1 MEIHIIA
8 FTEKGYRLSERLR
21 AQWLS
26 SPGRWDGEKTPSS
39 PVDAS
44 AGDEWK
50 TLETESTEAE
60 PLEITLHAKT
70 TALPELSDPRSL
82 HDIVAACFASAHQAS
97 KDGDRKLRDAGSSEE
112 ENVHISDRTVDK
124 LSNATLEDP
133 HRGCDAL
140 LFVGATG
147 IAVRAI
153 APFLAGKAVDPAV
166 LVIDEA
172 GHYVISLLSGHL
184 GGANALART
193 IAPLLGAEPIITT
206 ATDEESAFSV
216 DLFAKENGFLLMDLR
231 KAKEVA
237 AKVLRGEKLRIYT
250 DIPLE
255 RLSKRPTMQEA
266 ELVSLKESADADI
279 LLSYRTTLLDSMV
292 HAEAVPQLSTS
303 IDRTTDVAAV
313 QQEDS
318 RLRTSVSVQSV
329 ASAPLEHSS
338 GEAPS
343 LPSTIHRS
351 IGLRLIAKKVYV
363 GIGARKG
370 VMQAEVAKAVTT
382 CLADAGIDLRAVAAL
397 VSIDLKKQEAGILAY
412 SYEAGIPFVT
422 YTAEELRSV
431 DGSFAASSFVQS
443 VTGVANVCE
452 RAAAFAAGRN
462 GHAEVLVHKTIYG
475 NVTTAVAVEV

>member
-1 MEIHIIA
+1 MDIHIIA

-50 TLETESTEAE
+50 TLETESTEVE

-82 HDIVAACFASAHQAS
+82 HDIVAECFASAHKTS
-97 KDGDRKLRDAGSSEE
+97 KDGDRNLRERAFHVNSSEE
-112 ENVHISDRTVDK
+112 ENVHHSDRTVDK
-124 LSNATLEDP
+124 LSNATLEGP
-133 HRGCDAL
+133 HRACDAL

-184 GGANALART
+184 GGANAFART
-193 IAPLLGAEPIITT
+193 IAALIGAEPIITT
-206 ATDEESAFSV
+206 ATDEEGAFSV
-216 DLFAKENGFLLMDLR
+216 DLFAKENGFLLTDLK
-231 KAKEVA
+231 KAKEVT
-237 AKVLRGEKLRIYT
+237 AKILRGEKLRMYS
-250 DIPLE
+250 DLPLE
-255 RLSKRPTMQEA
+255 RLSKHPTQQEMEQISAA
-266 ELVSLKESADADI
+266 ELATADVI
-279 LLSYRTTLLDSMV
+279 LSYRTKW
-292 HAEAVPQLSTS
+292 
-303 IDRTTDVAAV
+303 
-313 QQEDS
+313 
-318 RLRTSVSVQSV
+318 
-329 ASAPLEHSS
+329 LEQ
-338 GEAPS
+338 P
-343 LPSTIHRS
+343 

-370 VMQAEVAKAVTT
+370 VPQAEVAKAVTT